1 MRVIGFLSRSAL
13 ADRARYLS
21 AFRQGVRETGYA
33 EGQNVAIA
41 HRWAQELGSFL

>member
-13 ADRARYLS
+13 ADRTRYLS

-41 HRWAQELGSFL
+41 HRWAQELRRFL